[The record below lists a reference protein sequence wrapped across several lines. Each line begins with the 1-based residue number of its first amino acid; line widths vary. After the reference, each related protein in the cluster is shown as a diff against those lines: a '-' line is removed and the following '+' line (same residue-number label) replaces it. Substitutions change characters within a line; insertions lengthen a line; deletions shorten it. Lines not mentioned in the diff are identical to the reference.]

1 MLHLET
7 SGTWRD
13 MGRQMGEA
21 FRDDIARGIDRF
33 APWLVSEAD
42 RYRPAVNR
50 LRAMLAEH
58 APDLLDEARG
68 MAEGAGLSE
77 AVGLGY
83 RLFNQVRSFVEVGC
97 SVISQ
102 QTDRGPLLARNCD
115 LYPREHEFQVCQ
127 VRRPKGQPA
136 SLILCYV
143 GLAGGSGLNEH
154 GLGMSGASAYAE
166 QVQVPGGWPG
176 PVIEH
181 RVLQDC
187 RTVGEVRRALAGV
200 RYRGKPVN
208 QMVADADGDS
218 AVFELAPGA
227 LRRAIDRP
235 DGRRW
240 QVTTNFFATGAV
252 PTPGNPGYLASAYAR
267 YGRMVH
273 ALEGAAPT
281 FDTMVAVLRDVA
293 QPGLCCPETEGA
305 MRTAYSQIMDLRAR
319 RLWLCDGHPGDGT
332 YRAIDLR

>member
-7 SGTWRD
+7 SGTWRE
-13 MGRQMGEA
+13 MGRQLGET
-21 FRDDIARGIDRF
+21 FRDEIARGVERF
-33 APWLVSEAD
+33 APWLVSEAK

-97 SVISQ
+97 SVIFQ
-102 QTDRGPLLARNCD
+102 QTDQGPLLARNCD

-127 VRRPKGQPA
+127 VRRPVGQPA
-136 SLILCYV
+136 SLVLCYV

-154 GLGMSGASAYAE
+154 GLGISGASAYAE
-166 QVQVPGGWPG
+166 PVQIAGGWPG

-187 RTVGEVRRALAGV
+187 WTVAEARRALAGV

-208 QMVADADGDS
+208 QMVADAEGDCT
-218 AVFELAPGA
+218 VFEFVPGA
-227 LRRAIDRP
+227 PIRAIDRP
-235 DGRRW
+235 AGRSW
-240 QVTTNFFATGAV
+240 QVTTNFFASGAV
-252 PTPGNPGYLASAYAR
+252 PTPGNPGYLANAYAR

-281 FDTMVAVLRDVA
+281 FDTVAAVLRDVA
-293 QPGLCCPETEGA
+293 QPGQCCPETEGA
-305 MRTAYSQIMDLRAR
+305 MRTAYTQIMDLRER
-319 RLWLCDGHPGDGT
+319 CLWLCASHPGAGT
-332 YRAIDLR
+332 YVPVSL